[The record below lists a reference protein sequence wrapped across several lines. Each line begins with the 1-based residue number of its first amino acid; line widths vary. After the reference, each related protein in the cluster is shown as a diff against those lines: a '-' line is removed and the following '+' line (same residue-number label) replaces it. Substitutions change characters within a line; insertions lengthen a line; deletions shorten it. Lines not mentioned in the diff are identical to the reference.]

1 MSEYE
6 TETRDEVRETLKE
19 FVNNL
24 TDLIYLMIKNRN
36 SKDSLNDLDS
46 TGRDSSK
53 ELDEQ

>member
-1 MSEYE
+1 MSEFE

-24 TDLIYLMIKNRN
+24 TDLIYLMVKNRN
-36 SKDSLNDLDS
+36 NKESTDDLET
-46 TGRDSSK
+46 TGRDSSE